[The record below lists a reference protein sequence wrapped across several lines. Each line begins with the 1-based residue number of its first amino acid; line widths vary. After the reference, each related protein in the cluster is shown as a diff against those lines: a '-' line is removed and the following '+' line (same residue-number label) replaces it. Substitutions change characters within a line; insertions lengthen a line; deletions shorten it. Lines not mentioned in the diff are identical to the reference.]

1 MSKQEVMR
9 RRVREWAH
17 GRRREW
23 DRAARRTRLLEPPA
37 RRRASAGGCGGQA
50 RARYAELAD
59 AAWAAYGQGDWHAG
73 AVLLMQAVA
82 ERRAWLELTAW
93 GRRGRAFGS
102 LTPASRSW
110 LVGR

>member
-1 MSKQEVMR
+1 MR

-23 DRAARRTRLLEPPA
+23 DRAARRTRSLC
-37 RRRASAGGCGGQA
+37 S
-50 RARYAELAD
+50 ELTD
-59 AAWAAYGQGDWHAG
+59 AAWAAYRVGNGRA
-73 AVLLMQAVA
+73 ARVLLMRAVA

>member
-1 MSKQEVMR
+1 MASSLSNRKTVEK
-9 RRVREWAH
+9 RVREWAH

-23 DRAARRTRLLEPPA
+23 DRAARRTRSLCAELTDPPA
-37 RRRASAGGCGGQA
+37 GAMRRAG
-50 RARYAELAD
+50 
-59 AAWAAYGQGDWHAG
+59 AAWAAYRVGNRRA
-73 AVLLMQAVA
+73 ARVLLMQAVA

>member
-1 MSKQEVMR
+1 VSKQEVMR
-9 RRVREWAH
+9 RRVREWAR

-23 DRAARRTRLLEPPA
+23 DRAARRT
-37 RRRASAGGCGGQA
+37 

-73 AVLLMQAVA
+73 AVLLMRAVA
-82 ERRAWLELTAW
+82 ERRAWLELKAW